1 LSLGPAP
8 QGVAVPRV
16 IGLTRAAAEAALGA
30 AGLAAGAVTEAYH
43 PTAPAGQVIGQTPGA
58 GQRVPAGTAVDLV
71 LSKGADP
78 ATVTVPDVAR
88 LPRAAAEAAL
98 TAAGLAV
105 GAVTETY
112 SAVVPAGAVV
122 RQDPPAG
129 VMAAPGTAVAL
140 ALSLGVDPKAV
151 ETARGLLEADFDA
164 LDTDGSGGLSLAE
177 ARARIWN
184 LTGLMFAALDTD
196 GDGELSE
203 AELAAAD
210 GCGCGCRKGSLTPGA
225 LRTRLGDLFL
235 GGLALL
241 ALAALAR
248 RSARG

>member
-1 LSLGPAP
+1 
-8 QGVAVPRV
+8 
-16 IGLTRAAAEAALGA
+16 
-30 AGLAAGAVTEAYH
+30 
-43 PTAPAGQVIGQTPGA
+43 
-58 GQRVPAGTAVDLV
+58 VPAGTAVDLV

-105 GAVTETY
+105 GAVTEAY
-112 SAVVPAGAVV
+112 SGGVPAGAVV

-129 VMAAPGTAVAL
+129 VLAAPGAAVAL

-151 ETARGLLEADFDA
+151 ETARELLEADFDA

-184 LTGLMFAALDTD
+184 LTDQMFAALDTN

-210 GCGCGCRKGSLTPGA
+210 GCGCGCRKGEQTPKA
-225 LRTRLGDLFL
+225 LKTRLGDLFL
-235 GGLALL
+235 GALTLL

-248 RSARG
+248 RRNGA